1 MREIQNMRWGYPWQ
15 PLLLLTVDWI
25 MVVSAEELA
34 YALRQSWLP
43 IANPAFHIPGFYLYL
58 LVPAIFLAFLQS
70 SNMKIRRFPTWKMA
84 QSVFRAVFFS
94 ILTITLLMYFGKVG
108 AVVSRL
114 FVAMTGVF
122 AFVFVIG
129 ARFLLREFLNRKHI
143 MEIPVLFVGAG
154 ETAAELVTTLEAQ
167 GGCGMKIIGFVA
179 DTPIAARFKGR
190 YRLLGHMEHLERV
203 LHMTGVQHVIVT
215 ATSLPAAE
223 QVHIIN
229 RIQPYVKNVIFVPD
243 LLGAPVSNMDV
254 DGLLDNSLMLLR
266 FRNNLAHWYNRAIK
280 RVFDLILSLAGLVIV
295 IPITVV
301 IALLI
306 HLDNPGPIFFAHRRI
321 GQSGQ
326 EFPCYKFR
334 TMIPDAENV
343 LKDYLAAHPEAR
355 EEWERDFKL
364 KHDPRITH
372 IGAFL
377 RKTSLDELPQVFNVI
392 KGDMS
397 LVGPRPIIA
406 AEIPKY
412 GEYFSDFCLVPP
424 GITGMWQVNGRSDTT
439 YEERVQM
446 DTWYVRN
453 WSVWIDIIYLIK
465 TVTVV
470 LARKGAY

>member
-1 MREIQNMRWGYPWQ
+1 MKEMQNMRWSYPFQ
-15 PLLLLTVDWI
+15 PLLLLAADWG
-25 MVVSAEELA
+25 MVVLAEELA

-43 IANPAFHIPGFYLYL
+43 IANPGFYIPGFYLYI

-70 SNMKIRRFPTWKMA
+70 PSAKFRRFPTWKMA
-84 QSVFRAVFFS
+84 QIVFRAVFFS
-94 ILTITLLMYFGKVG
+94 ILTLMEV
-108 AVVSRL
+108 
-114 FVAMTGVF
+114 
-122 AFVFVIG
+122 
-129 ARFLLREFLNRKHI
+129 
-143 MEIPVLFVGAG
+143 PVLFVGAG
-154 ETAAELVTTLEAQ
+154 ETAAELVKTLEAQ
-167 GGCGMKIIGFVA
+167 GGCGMKVIGFIA
-179 DTPIAARFKGR
+179 DTPMAVRLRGR

-203 LHMTGVQHVIVT
+203 LHLTGVQHVIVT
-215 ATSLPAAE
+215 ATGLPAAE

-243 LLGAPVSNMDV
+243 LLGAPVSNMDI

-266 FRNNLAHWYNRAIK
+266 FRNNLAHWYNRALK
-280 RVFDLILSLAGLVIV
+280 RVFDLVLSLLGLIVVLPVTLVIAV
-295 IPITVV
+295 
-301 IALLI
+301 LI
-306 HLDNPGPIFFAHRRI
+306 RMDGPGPIFFAHRRI
-321 GQSGQ
+321 GQGGR

-334 TMIPDAENV
+334 SMVPDAENV

-355 EEWERDFKL
+355 KEWERDFKL
-364 KHDPRITH
+364 KDDPRITH

-377 RKTSLDELPQVFNVI
+377 RKTSLDELPQFFNVL

-412 GEYFSDFCLVPP
+412 GEYFADFCLVPP

-453 WSVWIDIIYLIK
+453 WSVWIDIIYLFK
-465 TVTVV
+465 TVAVV
-470 LARKGAY
+470 LERKGAY

>member
-1 MREIQNMRWGYPWQ
+1 MRWGYPWQ

-190 YRLLGHMEHLERV
+190 YRLLGHMEHL
-203 LHMTGVQHVIVT
+203 
-215 ATSLPAAE
+215 
-223 QVHIIN
+223 
-229 RIQPYVKNVIFVPD
+229 
-243 LLGAPVSNMDV
+243 
-254 DGLLDNSLMLLR
+254 
-266 FRNNLAHWYNRAIK
+266 
-280 RVFDLILSLAGLVIV
+280 
-295 IPITVV
+295 
-301 IALLI
+301 
-306 HLDNPGPIFFAHRRI
+306 
-321 GQSGQ
+321 
-326 EFPCYKFR
+326 
-334 TMIPDAENV
+334 
-343 LKDYLAAHPEAR
+343 
-355 EEWERDFKL
+355 
-364 KHDPRITH
+364 
-372 IGAFL
+372 
-377 RKTSLDELPQVFNVI
+377 
-392 KGDMS
+392 
-397 LVGPRPIIA
+397 
-406 AEIPKY
+406 
-412 GEYFSDFCLVPP
+412 
-424 GITGMWQVNGRSDTT
+424 
-439 YEERVQM
+439 
-446 DTWYVRN
+446 
-453 WSVWIDIIYLIK
+453 
-465 TVTVV
+465 
-470 LARKGAY
+470 

>member
-1 MREIQNMRWGYPWQ
+1 MIKNMRWSYPFQ
-15 PLLLLTVDWI
+15 PLLLLTFDWF
-25 MVVSAEELA
+25 MVVGAEELA

-43 IANPAFHIPGFYLYL
+43 IANPQFHIPEFYLYL
-58 LVPAIFLAFLQS
+58 LVPAIFLVFLQS
-70 SNMKIRRFPTWKMA
+70 PSTKFRRFPTWKMA
-84 QSVFRAVFFS
+84 QIVFRAVFFS
-94 ILTITLLMYFGKVG
+94 ILTIALLMYFGKVG

-114 FVAMTGVF
+114 FVAMTGIF
-122 AFVFVIG
+122 AFVFVVS
-129 ARFLLREFLNRKHI
+129 ARFLLREILNRNHL
-143 MEIPVLFVGAG
+143 MEVPVLFVGAG
-154 ETAAELVTTLEAQ
+154 ETAAELVKTLEAQ
-167 GGCGMKIIGFVA
+167 GGCGMKIIGFIA
-179 DTPIAARFKGR
+179 DTPMAARLRGH

-203 LHMTGVQHVIVT
+203 LHLTGVQHVIVT
-215 ATSLPAAE
+215 ATGLPAAE

-243 LLGAPVSNMDV
+243 LLGAPVSNMDI

-280 RVFDLILSLAGLVIV
+280 RIFDIVLCFLGLVVV
-295 IPITVV
+295 IPVMAV
-301 IALLI
+301 IAILI
-306 HLDNPGPIFFAHRRI
+306 RLDSPGPVFFSHRRI
-321 GQSGQ
+321 GQGGR
-326 EFPCYKFR
+326 EFSCYKFR
-334 TMIPDAENV
+334 TMIPDAEKV
-343 LKDYLAAHPEAR
+343 LKTYLKAHPDVR
-355 EEWERDFKL
+355 SEWECDFKL
-364 KHDPRITH
+364 KHDPRVTS

-377 RKTSLDELPQVFNVI
+377 RKTSLDELPQVWNVI

-397 LVGPRPIIA
+397 LVGPRPIIS

-412 GEYFSDFCLVPP
+412 GEYFADFCLVPP

-453 WSVWIDIIYLIK
+453 WSVWIDIIYLLK

>member
-1 MREIQNMRWGYPWQ
+1 MRWSYPWQ
-15 PLLLLTVDWI
+15 PVLLIALDWC
-25 MVVSAEELA
+25 MVVAAEELA
-34 YALRQSWLP
+34 YALRQDWLP

-58 LVPAIFLAFLQS
+58 LVPVIFLAFLQS
-70 SNMKIRRFPTWKMA
+70 PGAKIRRFPTWKMA
-84 QSVFRAVFFS
+84 QNVFHAVCFS

-122 AFVFVIG
+122 AFTFVVG
-129 ARFLLREFLNRKHI
+129 ARFLLREFLNRHHL

-154 ETAAELVTTLEAQ
+154 ETAAELVKTLEAQ
-167 GGCGMKIIGFVA
+167 GGCGMKIIGFIA
-179 DTPIAARFKGR
+179 DTPMAAQLKGR
-190 YRLLGHMEHLERV
+190 YRLLGYMEHLERV

-215 ATSLPAAE
+215 ATGLPAAE

-243 LLGAPVSNMDV
+243 LFGAPVSNMDI

-266 FRNNLAHWYNRAIK
+266 FRNNLAHWYNRAMK
-280 RVFDLILSLAGLVIV
+280 RVFDLVACLLGLVVV
-295 IPITVV
+295 IPVTVV
-301 IALLI
+301 IAVLVR
-306 HLDNPGPIFFAHRRI
+306 LDSKGPVFFAHRRI
-321 GQSGQ
+321 GQGGRT
-326 EFPCYKFR
+326 FPCYKFR

-343 LKDYLAAHPEAR
+343 LKEYLSTHPAAR

-364 KHDPRITH
+364 KDDPRITRL
-372 IGAFL
+372 GAFL
-377 RKTSLDELPQVFNVI
+377 RRTSLDELPQVWNVI

-397 LVGPRPIIA
+397 LVGPRPIVA
-406 AEIPKY
+406 EEIPLY
-412 GEYFSDFCLVPP
+412 GEYFADFRLVPP

-453 WSVWIDIIYLIK
+453 WSVWIDIIYLLK
-465 TVTVV
+465 TADVV

>member
-1 MREIQNMRWGYPWQ
+1 MRWSYPWQ
-15 PLLLLTVDWI
+15 PLLLVVTDWC
-25 MVVSAEELA
+25 MVVAAEELA

-43 IANPAFHIPGFYLYL
+43 FANPQFHIPGFYLYL
-58 LVPAIFLAFLQS
+58 LVPTIFLAFLQS
-70 SNMKIRRFPTWKMA
+70 LGAKIRRFPTWKMA
-84 QSVFRAVFFS
+84 QTVFHAVCFS

-122 AFVFVIG
+122 AFVFVVG
-129 ARFLLREFLNRKHI
+129 ARFLLREFLNRHHL

-154 ETAAELVTTLEAQ
+154 ETAAELVKTLEAQ
-167 GGCGMKIIGFVA
+167 GGCGMKIIGFIA
-179 DTPIAARFKGR
+179 DTPMAARLKGR

-215 ATSLPAAE
+215 ATGLPAAE

-243 LLGAPVSNMDV
+243 LLGAPVSNMDI

-266 FRNNLAHWYNRAIK
+266 FRNNLAHWYNRAGK
-280 RVFDLILSLAGLVIV
+280 RVFDLIMCLLGLVLVIPVTIV
-295 IPITVV
+295 IA
-301 IALLI
+301 ALI
-306 HLDNPGPIFFAHRRI
+306 RLDSKGPVFFAHQRI
-321 GQSGQ
+321 GQGGRT
-326 EFPCYKFR
+326 FPCYKFR
-334 TMIPDAENV
+334 TMVPDAENI
-343 LKDYLAAHPEAR
+343 LKDYLATHPAAR

-364 KHDPRITH
+364 KCDLRITR

-377 RKTSLDELPQVFNVI
+377 RRTSLDELPQVWNVI

-397 LVGPRPIIA
+397 LVGPRPIVA
-406 AEIPKY
+406 EEIPLY
-412 GEYFSDFCLVPP
+412 GEYFADFCLVPP

-453 WSVWIDIIYLIK
+453 WSVWIDIAYLLK
-465 TVTVV
+465 TVSVV

>member
-1 MREIQNMRWGYPWQ
+1 MKEIQKIRWSYPWQ
-15 PLLLLTVDWI
+15 PVLFVVLDWC
-25 MVVSAEELA
+25 MVVAAEELA

-58 LVPAIFLAFLQS
+58 LVPVIFLAFLQS
-70 SNMKIRRFPTWKMA
+70 PGANIRRFPTWKMA
-84 QSVFRAVFFS
+84 QTVFRAVCFS

-114 FVAMTGVF
+114 FVAMTGVL
-122 AFVFVIG
+122 AFVFVVG
-129 ARFLLREFLNRKHI
+129 ARFALCEFLNRHHL

-154 ETAAELVTTLEAQ
+154 ETAAELVRTLGAQ
-167 GGCGMKIIGFVA
+167 GGCGMKIVGFIA
-179 DTPIAARFKGR
+179 DTPMAARLKRR

-203 LHMTGVQHVIVT
+203 LHLTGVQHVVVT
-215 ATSLPAAE
+215 ATGLPAAE

-243 LLGAPVSNMDV
+243 LLGAPVSNMDI
-254 DGLLDNSLMLLR
+254 DGLLDNNLMLLR
-266 FRNNLAHWYNRAIK
+266 FRNNLAHWYNRAMK
-280 RVFDLILSLAGLVIV
+280 RAFDLVVCLLGLVVVIPVTIV
-295 IPITVV
+295 IA
-301 IALLI
+301 ALVR
-306 HLDNPGPIFFAHRRI
+306 LDSKGPVFFAHHRI
-321 GQSGQ
+321 GQGGRT
-326 EFPCYKFR
+326 FPCYKFR
-334 TMIPDAENV
+334 SMVPDAESV
-343 LKDYLAAHPEAR
+343 LKDYLATHPAAR

-364 KHDPRITH
+364 KDDPRITR

-377 RKTSLDELPQVFNVI
+377 RKTSLDELPQVFNVL

-397 LVGPRPIIA
+397 LVGPRPIIT

-412 GEYFSDFCLVPP
+412 GEYFADFCLVPP

-453 WSVWIDIIYLIK
+453 WSVWIDITYLFK
-465 TVTVV
+465 TVAVV

>member
-1 MREIQNMRWGYPWQ
+1 MKDIQNMRWSYPLQ
-15 PLLLLTVDWI
+15 PLLLLAVDWL
-25 MVVSAEELA
+25 MVVAAEELA

-43 IANPAFHIPGFYLYL
+43 IANPNFYIPGFYLYL

-70 SNMKIRRFPTWKMA
+70 SNTKIRRFPTWKMA
-84 QSVFRAVFFS
+84 QIVFRAVCFS
-94 ILTITLLMYFGKVG
+94 LLTIILLMYFGKVG

-122 AFVFVIG
+122 AFIFVVS
-129 ARFLLREFLNRKHI
+129 ARFLLREFLNRKHL
-143 MEIPVLFVGAG
+143 MQIPVLFVGAG
-154 ETAAELVTTLEAQ
+154 ETAAELVKTLEAQ
-167 GGCGMKIIGFVA
+167 GGCGMKVVGFVA
-179 DTPIAARFKGR
+179 DTPMAARLAGR
-190 YRLLGHMEHLERV
+190 YRILGRLSNLERV

-215 ATSLPAAE
+215 ATGLPAAE

-243 LLGAPVSNMDV
+243 LLGAPVSNMDI

-266 FRNNLAHWYNRAIK
+266 FRNNLAHWYNRALK
-280 RVFDLILSLAGLVIV
+280 RVFDLVLSLLGLIVVLPVTLVIAV
-295 IPITVV
+295 
-301 IALLI
+301 LI
-306 HLDNPGPIFFAHRRI
+306 RMDSPGPVFFAHRRV
-321 GQSGQ
+321 GQGGR

-334 TMIPDAENV
+334 SMVPDAENV
-343 LKDYLAAHPEAR
+343 LKDYLATHPEAR

-364 KHDPRITH
+364 KDDPRITR

-377 RKTSLDELPQVFNVI
+377 RKTSLDELPQFFNVL

-397 LVGPRPIIA
+397 LVGPRPIIT

-412 GEYFSDFCLVPP
+412 GEYFADFCLVPP

-453 WSVWIDIIYLIK
+453 WSVWIDVIYLLK
-465 TVTVV
+465 TVAVV
-470 LARKGAY
+470 LMRKGAY

>member
-1 MREIQNMRWGYPWQ
+1 MKEMQNMRWSYPFQ
-15 PLLLLTVDWI
+15 PLLLLAADWG
-25 MVVSAEELA
+25 MVVLAEELA

-43 IANPAFHIPGFYLYL
+43 IANPGFYIPGFYLYI

-70 SNMKIRRFPTWKMA
+70 PSAKFRRFPTWKMA
-84 QSVFRAVFFS
+84 QIVFRAVFFS
-94 ILTITLLMYFGKVG
+94 ILTIALLMYFGKVG

-122 AFVFVIG
+122 AFIFVVG
-129 ARFLLREFLNRKHI
+129 ARFLLREILNRNHL
-143 MEIPVLFVGAG
+143 MEVPVLFVGAG
-154 ETAAELVTTLEAQ
+154 ETAAELVKTLEAQ
-167 GGCGMKIIGFVA
+167 GGCGMKVVGFIA
-179 DTPIAARFKGR
+179 DTPMAARLRGR

-203 LHMTGVQHVIVT
+203 LHLTGVQHVIVT
-215 ATSLPAAE
+215 ATGLPAAE

-243 LLGAPVSNMDV
+243 LLGAPVSNMDI

-266 FRNNLAHWYNRAIK
+266 FRNNLAHWYNRALK
-280 RVFDLILSLAGLVIV
+280 RVFDLVLSLAGLIV
-295 IPITVV
+295 VLPVTLV
-301 IALLI
+301 IAVLI
-306 HLDNPGPIFFAHRRI
+306 RMDGPGPIFFAHRRI
-321 GQSGQ
+321 GQGGR

-334 TMIPDAENV
+334 SMVPDAENV

-364 KHDPRITH
+364 KDDPRITH

-377 RKTSLDELPQVFNVI
+377 RKTSLDELPQFFNVL

-412 GEYFSDFCLVPP
+412 GEYFADFCLVPP

-453 WSVWIDIIYLIK
+453 WSVWIDIIYLFK
-465 TVTVV
+465 TVAVV
-470 LARKGAY
+470 LERKGAY